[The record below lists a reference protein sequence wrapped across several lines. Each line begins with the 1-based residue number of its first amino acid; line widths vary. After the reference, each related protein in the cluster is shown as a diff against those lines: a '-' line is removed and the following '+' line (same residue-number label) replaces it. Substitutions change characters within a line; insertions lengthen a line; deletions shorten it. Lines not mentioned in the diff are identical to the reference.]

1 MSKVELAT
9 ELAGAIDTT
18 RKTAAA
24 FLDALSSIARRE
36 IKKSGEFV
44 IPGIGTL
51 VKQQTKARTGRN
63 PATGAPIRIPAK
75 TLLTFRVAEAAK
87 AALAKKAGKLTKV

>member
-9 ELAGAIDTT
+9 ELAGTIDTN

-36 IKKSGEFV
+36 IKKSGQFV

-51 VKQQTKARTGRN
+51 VKEQIKARSGRN
-63 PATGAPIRIPAK
+63 PATGARIKIPAK
-75 TLLTFRVAEAAK
+75 TLLTFRAAK
-87 AALAKKAGKLTKV
+87 AAEAALAKKAGKLTKA